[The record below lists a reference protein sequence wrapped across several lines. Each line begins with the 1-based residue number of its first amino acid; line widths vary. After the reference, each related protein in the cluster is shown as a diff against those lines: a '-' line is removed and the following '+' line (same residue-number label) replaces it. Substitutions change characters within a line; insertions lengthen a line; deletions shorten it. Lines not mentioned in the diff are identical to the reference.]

1 VIAQKKKKKKK
12 KSLNIAGPVKSH
24 FFGLDTFFLKSNEP
38 KQK

>member
-1 VIAQKKKKKKK
+1 VIAQKKKKKKN
-12 KSLNIAGPVKSH
+12 SLNIAGPVKSH